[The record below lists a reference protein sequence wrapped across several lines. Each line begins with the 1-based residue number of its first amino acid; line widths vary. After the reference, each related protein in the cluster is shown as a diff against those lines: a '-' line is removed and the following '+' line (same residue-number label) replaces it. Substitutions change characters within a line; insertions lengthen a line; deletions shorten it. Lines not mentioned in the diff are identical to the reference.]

1 MILEVTN
8 EKQIF
13 SVKYKCLRKKLQIKA
28 AASFSRFNRARIIL
42 YNRYN
47 FKQKVDQIS

>member
-13 SVKYKCLRKKLQIKA
+13 SVKYKCLKKKLQIKA
-28 AASFSRFNRARIIL
+28 AASFSRFIRYIIVL
-42 YNRYN
+42 L
-47 FKQKVDQIS
+47 